1 MSNRNRRV
9 KAIQLALTPR
19 QTALMWIRKLANG
32 TLEDGVRHSFPRRMI
47 AESILKNVT
56 NAMKGEPGAVVERA
70 VRQARLEADTL
81 YNLFIAVNI
90 SVLEST
96 SQRKRECRFLVQYLQ
111 GITSSNIGAH
121 SEEEIRCTVLFF
133 IEEIFLLDG
142 AVSEVCAEH
151 FGGQPVLFGDSVQ
164 QLKEQLDVA
173 NTILECFNLLA
184 GELEFKELT
193 EKSIRETLEPDIT
206 KQHFEWLDLARVET
220 LADFGDEADCRA
232 EYSRALRD
240 WHDRQAQARAKNAVS
255 S

>member
-9 KAIQLALTPR
+9 KAIQLSLTPR

-96 SQRKRECRFLVQYLQ
+96 FQRKRECRFLVQYLQ
-111 GITSSNIGAH
+111 GITYSNIGPH
-121 SEEEIRCTVLFF
+121 SEEEIRRTVLFF

-151 FGGQPVLFGDSVQ
+151 FGGQPLLFGNSVQ

-184 GELEFKELT
+184 DKLKFKELT
-193 EKSIRETLEPDIT
+193 EKSIRETLKGEIT
-206 KQHFEWLDLARVET
+206 MQHLAWLDLARVET
-220 LADFGDEADCRA
+220 LAEFGDEADRHA
-232 EYSRALRD
+232 AYSRTLRD
-240 WHDRQAQARAKNAVS
+240 WHDRQAQARAKKAVS